1 MQSPHTPQPPPRP
14 PSAPPGHGRS
24 SDASG
29 SASPRRTRF
38 GSASTLAKQNDK
50 TYRNN
55 VTSRLR
61 QQRNSQVHQLQQQK
75 HQRHVQKQQQQHA
88 KEPQPLHWK
97 TRPFVWNGDFINF
110 NREDDEE
117 DERLDLEAFADSGVE
132 CSSHGEVSS
141 VAKQGGGFS
150 SVPSSQSRGRPL
162 SSSTTSSGCGSC
174 RGLEMDVKA
183 SKEIIRGLST
193 ERSVMEKRIEKLES
207 AIERLSDN
215 ASRQSRGVGP
225 ASLAGGGDANG
236 GGKPGASIKS
246 NGDANQSVTSP
257 NRQTNS
263 VNGKS
268 ENKVHFVDVEVA
280 ARDSPVGVCKDSTTK
295 VPNKKQNVG
304 YSKSSTTASTA
315 RSSKSATTASA
326 ATASSSSTALSQE
339 EILSGFA
346 SIKSEF
352 EEIKAGLRASTSESE
367 GGSPSALNASPSDSR
382 ASASPESASKSAAVA
397 SHPDFDSTTPLRD
410 HTRVYAETKPLLIKI
425 QSLQV
430 EIHLSSLE
438 KRGWKQTPTFI

>member
-1 MQSPHTPQPPPRP
+1 M
-14 PSAPPGHGRS
+14 
-24 SDASG
+24 
-29 SASPRRTRF
+29 
-38 GSASTLAKQNDK
+38 
-50 TYRNN
+50 
-55 VTSRLR
+55 
-61 QQRNSQVHQLQQQK
+61 HQLQQQK
-75 HQRHVQKQQQQHA
+75 HQRHVQKQQQQQQHA

-110 NREDDEE
+110 NREDNEE

-141 VAKQGGGFS
+141 LAKHGGEFS
-150 SVPSSQSRGRPL
+150 SVPSSKSRGRPL
-162 SSSTTSSGCGSC
+162 SSTSTTSSGCGSC

-257 NRQTNS
+257 RRQSNS

-280 ARDSPVGVCKDSTTK
+280 GRDSPVGVCKDSTTK

-326 ATASSSSTALSQE
+326 ATASSSSTAWSQE

-367 GGSPSALNASPSDSR
+367 GGSPSALNASTSDSR
-382 ASASPESASKSAAVA
+382 ASVSPESASKSAAVNT
-397 SHPDFDSTTPLRD
+397 HPDFDLTTPLRD

-438 KRGWKQTPTFI
+438 KRGWKQAPTFI